1 MNTANKGLAK
11 TLFNFILVRIKGINE
26 ESDAPWF
33 ALPLMIG
40 SVLSIFLF
48 YAHILVSPYPSVQPS
63 LLWKLYRAPQVGD
76 YVVFSHQHEL
86 IENKNNLK
94 WIKHLSCVAG
104 QTLERVQD
112 SHFTCDGKYIAPV
125 RLKSMDDM
133 DLEQFYFSGIIP
145 ENKAFVFGDG
155 MNSFDSRHFGFVDYD
170 IMRAYKAVF

>member
-1 MNTANKGLAK
+1 MNMIEKGPIKYLINYF
-11 TLFNFILVRIKGINE
+11 TLRIKSLGDEWN
-26 ESDAPWF
+26 APWY
-33 ALPLMIG
+33 AIP
-40 SVLSIFLF
+40 IFLAAMGSIALI
-48 YAHILVSPYPSVQPS
+48 YTHILISPYPSVKPS
-63 LLWKLYRAPQVGD
+63 LLLKLYREPQVGD
-76 YVVFSHQHEL
+76 YVVFKHQHAL

-104 QTLERVQD
+104 QTLERIQD

-133 DLEQFYFSGIIP
+133 DLPQFTYSGKIP

-170 IMRAYKAVF
+170 LMKAYKALL